1 MVSHIEWKFYDE
13 IFFFL
18 SSANGAGK
26 TGQLH
31 IKKKELYHFLTLY
44 TKISLKWIKDLNMR
58 WETIKLLEKNTGR
71 TFSDINHNNIFSIIY
86 SNYF

>member
-1 MVSHIEWKFYDE
+1 MVLEKLDSYT
-13 IFFFL
+13 L
-18 SSANGAGK
+18 
-26 TGQLH
+26 
-31 IKKKELYHFLTLY
+31 KKKELYHSLTLY